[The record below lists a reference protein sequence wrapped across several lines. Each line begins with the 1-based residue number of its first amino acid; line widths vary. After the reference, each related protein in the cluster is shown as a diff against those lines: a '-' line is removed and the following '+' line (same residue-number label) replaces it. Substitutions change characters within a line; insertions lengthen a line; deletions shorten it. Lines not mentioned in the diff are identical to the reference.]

1 MTTALV
7 MKDKVSQ
14 GIFHVIV
21 CKDETTA
28 KKMIDTNPK
37 IEYNIVPNWDFV
49 CEAVNRYNEETFC

>member
-14 GIFHVIV
+14 DIFHVIV
-21 CKDETTA
+21 CKDEKTA

-37 IEYNIVPNWDFV
+37 IEYTIVPNWDFV
-49 CEAVNRYNEETFC
+49 CEAVNRYNEETF